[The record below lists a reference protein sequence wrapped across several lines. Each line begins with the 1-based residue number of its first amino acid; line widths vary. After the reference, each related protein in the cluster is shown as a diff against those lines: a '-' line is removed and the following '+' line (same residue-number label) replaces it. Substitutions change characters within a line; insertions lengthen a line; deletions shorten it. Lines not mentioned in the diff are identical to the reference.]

1 MIFKLKE
8 KVKAKVVEIE
18 VDRIKPN
25 PYQPRKTFSDEEIY
39 NLAQSIKVNGVL
51 QPITVKRTDEG
62 YELIAGER
70 RVRAC
75 RLIKLPVIPA
85 IIIEATGQESAV
97 LAVIE
102 NIQRSDLNYFEE
114 ALAMQ
119 RLINYYDLT
128 QEQLAA
134 RLGKSQS
141 TVANK
146 LRLLRL
152 PNALQKRVIEYGF
165 NERQVRAL
173 LKLPDELS
181 RNAVEYIH
189 DKKLNVSQTE
199 EYINQLLCPVHK
211 KKKREWV
218 FKVKQLYI
226 NSINKT
232 LDTMKKSGI
241 EFDATKRIDN
251 GYLEYVIRIPHD

>member
-1 MIFKLKE
+1 MIFKAKE
-8 KVKAKVVEIE
+8 RVTGKVVEIE
-18 VDRIKPN
+18 VDKIKAN
-25 PYQPRKTFSDEEIY
+25 PYQPRKIFSNEEIY
-39 NLAQSIKVNGVL
+39 NLAQSIKSNGVL
-51 QPITVKRTDEG
+51 QPITVKRTDDG

-75 RLIKLPVIPA
+75 RLIKQKLIPA
-85 IIIEATGQESAV
+85 IITEATEQESAV

-114 ALAMQ
+114 AMAMQ

-134 RLGKSQS
+134 KLGKSQS

-146 LRLLRL
+146 LRLLKL
-152 PNALQKRVIEYGF
+152 PNNLQSKVIEYGF

-173 LKLPDELS
+173 LKLPDDVCD
-181 RNAVEYIH
+181 NAVEVIH
-189 DKKLNVSQTE
+189 GKNLNVTQTD
-199 EYINQLLCPVHK
+199 EYIEQLLCPIHK

-218 FKVKQLYI
+218 FKIKQLYI

-241 EFDATKRIDN
+241 EFDATKRIDD
-251 GYLEYVIRIPHD
+251 GYLEYIIRIPHD